1 MQAALYARAW
11 TYAPRRCS
19 CLCSQC
25 EAEVRVP
32 VLRKSLQGVPGAP
45 KAAGQA
51 RRGPV
56 APVANLANRAGAGR
70 QTLDKGCHDRS
81 LLRWRGDVEVE
92 REDLCS
98 LVAAGVRRCAV
109 VVERMV
115 KGPLQPAEQRDVLGS
130 VRVRAHRRRL
140 ALLPPA
146 PPDRRVVR
154 AQLQQPPHCTA
165 VVIRRRSH
173 QRRRSVATP
182 RLVQVG
188 A

>member
-1 MQAALYARAW
+1 M
-11 TYAPRRCS
+11 
-19 CLCSQC
+19 
-25 EAEVRVP
+25 P

-56 APVANLANRAGAGR
+56 APVANLVNRAGAGR

-81 LLRWRGDVEVE
+81 LLRRRCDVEVE

-115 KGPLQPAEQRDVLGS
+115 KGPLQPAEQRDVLGH
-130 VRVRAHRRRL
+130 VRVRAHRLCQPRHRVCRRDL
-140 ALLPPA
+140 
-146 PPDRRVVR
+146 
-154 AQLQQPPHCTA
+154 
-165 VVIRRRSH
+165 RRRKGDVGK
-173 QRRRSVATP
+173 QAGRARQCPFPAGAWRA
-182 RLVQVG
+182 RLD
-188 A
+188 